1 MKILFI
7 AHSGEFSGGANR
19 SLLTL
24 MVGLREQYGVLPG
37 VLIPGKN
44 TPLEKRCKTIGIP
57 VYTAPYHTC
66 CTVFRH
72 TPKDLLRVGKLLLAP
87 LLDRREAKRLNQTLP
102 DDFDL
107 YYTNER
113 MICVGGYLAHLR
125 SKPHVWHVRSFSRA
139 NRTWFPPF
147 WYQRMN
153 RNADKIILVS
163 RALYHDFSRHIQ
175 PEKLRTVYNGLQ
187 PERYLSNEHRPH
199 TGFRLLLTG
208 RLTPVKGQE
217 DALRALYLLVRQ
229 YGADASLSFAGQA
242 PTYEGQD
249 YACHLRALTARLG
262 LESRV
267 SFLGEV
273 DDLGAIRAET
283 DVELVCSGM
292 EPFGRTTVEGMMA
305 GLPVVGCNT
314 GGTAEIIL
322 DGITGL
328 LYPPQDVNALAEKLN
343 WLREHPEKAAEM
355 GRAGQKRALQ
365 CFTAQRTVS
374 GVMEV
379 LHELT

>member
-1 MKILFI
+1 M
-7 AHSGEFSGGANR
+7 
-19 SLLTL
+19 
-24 MVGLREQYGVLPG
+24 
-37 VLIPGKN
+37 
-44 TPLEKRCKTIGIP
+44 
-57 VYTAPYHTC
+57 
-66 CTVFRH
+66 
-72 TPKDLLRVGKLLLAP
+72 
-87 LLDRREAKRLNQTLP
+87 
-102 DDFDL
+102 
-107 YYTNER
+107 
-113 MICVGGYLAHLR
+113 
-125 SKPHVWHVRSFSRA
+125 
-139 NRTWFPPF
+139 NRT
-147 WYQRMN
+147 
-153 RNADKIILVS
+153 ADRIILVS

-175 PEKLRTVYNGLQ
+175 PGKLRMVYNGLE
-187 PERYLSNEHRPH
+187 PERYLQTERCPH

-208 RLTPVKGQE
+208 RLTPAKGQE
-217 DALRALYLLVRQ
+217 DALRTLDILVRQ

-249 YACHLRALTARLG
+249 YARHLRALTVRLG
-262 LESRV
+262 LERRV

-273 DDLGAIRAET
+273 EDLSAIRAET

-292 EPFGRTTVEGMMA
+292 EPFGRTTVEAMMA

-328 LYPPQDVNALAEKLN
+328 LYPPRDVNALAERLN
-343 WLREHPEKAAEM
+343 WLREHPENAAKM
-355 GRAGQKRALQ
+355 GQAGQKRALQ

>member
-7 AHSGEFSGGANR
+7 AHSGELSGGANR

-24 MVGLREQYGVLPG
+24 MEGLREQYGVSPG
-37 VLIPGKN
+37 VLIPGVD
-44 TPLEKRCKTIGIP
+44 TPLENRCKAAGIP
-57 VYTAPYHTC
+57 VYSGVYHTC

-72 TPKDLLRVGKLLLAP
+72 TPKDVLRAAKLLLAP
-87 LLDRREAKRLNQTLP
+87 ILDKLEAKRLNQTLP

-125 SKPHVWHVRSFSRA
+125 GKPHVWHVRSFSRA

-153 RNADKIILVS
+153 RNADRIILVS
-163 RALYHDFSRHIQ
+163 QALYHDFSRHIQ
-175 PEKLRTVYNGLQ
+175 PEKLRTVHNGLE
-187 PERYLSNEHRPH
+187 PDRYLSNEHRPH
-199 TGFRLLLTG
+199 TGFRLLLAG

-217 DALRALYLLVRQ
+217 DALRALDILVRQ
-229 YGADASLSFAGQA
+229 YGADASLSFAGQM
-242 PTYEGQD
+242 PTYEGKD
-249 YACHLRALTARLG
+249 YARHLRALTARLG

-273 DDLGAIRAET
+273 EDLSEIRAET
-283 DVELVCSGM
+283 DVELVCSWM
-292 EPFGRTTVEGMMA
+292 EPFGRTTVEAMLA
-305 GLPVVGCNT
+305 GLPVVGCNI

-322 DGITGL
+322 DGTTGL
-328 LYPPQDVNALAEKLN
+328 LYPPRNVNALAEKLN
-343 WLREHPEKAAEM
+343 WLREHPEKATEM
-355 GRAGQKRALQ
+355 GQAGQRRALH
-365 CFTAQRTVS
+365 CFTAAQTVS